1 MTPRVLHI
9 GKFFPPQ
16 RGGMETFLA
25 DLIEAQRLQGTEAF
39 ALVHG
44 DPQATDPEWLV
55 RVPVQFHLVY
65 APVAFG
71 FRAALV
77 RAIERFQPDIL
88 HLHMPNNAVFW
99 ALTVAQ
105 ACELPWVVH
114 WHSDVV
120 VSRRQRALGWAYRV
134 YRPFEQAVLDRA
146 ERVVVTSPP
155 YLEASAPLA
164 PWRTKCSAVPL
175 GLAPVA
181 PPLTSATVP
190 WREGCLRALSIG
202 RLTYY
207 KDFATLIRAVAPLAD
222 VELRIA
228 GAGELRDA
236 LQALVRTLT
245 PADRAPSV
253 MLLGEVSETDKQAL
267 LASCDVFCLAS
278 CERTEAFGV
287 VLLEAMQQGRPCLV
301 SDLPGSGMPWLVREA
316 DAGWLVAPGDVR
328 AWQSALQRCAE
339 QPAESRRLGGNG
351 QRALRA
357 RFTVQASARALAV
370 QYAAAMQRDVATV
383 ERSNVLIVIPAR
395 DETRTIGQVVASL
408 REAGWV
414 DVLVVDD
421 HSSDDTAAVARA
433 AGALV
438 MQPVLP
444 MGAWGAMQAGLRYAL
459 AKGYH
464 AVITMDADGQHEV
477 SELPS
482 LLDARGEADLVIG
495 AFPER
500 ASAARRIAWQWFRK
514 LAGFDLRDLTSG
526 FRYYS
531 KAAMHILAS
540 RQATLLDYQDLGTLL
555 MLRRAGLRIAEV
567 PVSMNLRVAGKS
579 RIFNSWFSVARYMAV
594 TTLLCLARLPV
605 RRQRASG

>member
-1 MTPRVLHI
+1 MSLRILHI

-25 DLIEAQRLQGTEAF
+25 DLIEAQHLQGMEAF

-44 DPQATDPEWLV
+44 DPQADDPEWLM

-71 FRAALV
+71 FRAALA
-77 RAIERFQPDIL
+77 RAIERYHPDVL

-99 ALTVAQ
+99 ALTLAS
-105 ACELPWVVH
+105 ARELPWVVH

-120 VSRRQRALGWAYRV
+120 VSHRQRTLAWAYRL
-134 YRPFEQAVLDRA
+134 YRPFEQAVLDSA
-146 ERVVVTSPP
+146 ERVIATSPP
-155 YLEASAPLA
+155 YLEASTPLA
-164 PWRTKCSAVPL
+164 PWRAKCSVVPL
-175 GLAPVA
+175 GLAQA
-181 PPLTSATVP
+181 SPPAAASAVR
-190 WREGCLRALSIG
+190 WQNGRLRALSIG

-228 GAGELRDA
+228 GAGELRQS
-236 LQALVRTLT
+236 LEALVQSLT
-245 PADRAPSV
+245 PKDRAPSV
-253 MLLGEVSETDKQAL
+253 ILLGEVSEGDKHAL
-267 LASCDVFCLAS
+267 LASCDVFCLPS

-287 VLLEAMQQGRPCLV
+287 VLLEAMQHGRPCLV
-301 SDLPGSGMPWLVREA
+301 SDLTGSGMPWVVREA
-316 DAGWLVAPGDVR
+316 EAGWLVPIGDVL
-328 AWQSALQRCAE
+328 AWQSALQRCAK
-339 QPAESRRLGGNG
+339 QPEERSRLGANG

-357 RFTVQASARALAV
+357 RFTVQACAHALMV
-370 QYAAAMQRDVATV
+370 QYAAATQRDVAAV

-421 HSSDDTAAVARA
+421 HSTDDTAAVARA

-459 AKGYH
+459 SKGYH

-477 SELPS
+477 SELP
-482 LLDARGEADLVIG
+482 LLLEARGTADLVIG

-531 KAAMHILAS
+531 EAAMHILAS
-540 RQATLLDYQDLGTLL
+540 REATLLDYQDLGTLL

-567 PVSMNLRVAGKS
+567 PVSMNLRAVGKS